1 MNDGGTVTVYAD
13 IKNTGDR
20 AGREVVQLYVADRT
34 GTAGRPEKEL
44 KGFAKV
50 ALEPGETKTV
60 ELRVDARSLSWYSE
74 ALGGWYAAPGRYELL
89 VGHSSRDIRGAA
101 AVEFRTEKLL
111 PFHVDENTTVGEL
124 LADPRTASS
133 VRQMARQFMDTI
145 APAAEDSAD
154 AAKEAVSDEMA
165 RQMMDNMPLRGLR
178 SFGAFPEG
186 ALERMIADLNAK
198 MAQ

>member
-1 MNDGGTVTVYAD
+1 M
-13 IKNTGDR
+13 
-20 AGREVVQLYVADRT
+20 
-34 GTAGRPEKEL
+34 
-44 KGFAKV
+44 
-50 ALEPGETKTV
+50 
-60 ELRVDARSLSWYSE
+60 
-74 ALGGWYAAPGRYELL
+74 APGRYELL

>member
-1 MNDGGTVTVYAD
+1 M
-13 IKNTGDR
+13 
-20 AGREVVQLYVADRT
+20 
-34 GTAGRPEKEL
+34 
-44 KGFAKV
+44 

-60 ELRVDARSLSWYSE
+60 ELSVDARSLSWYSE

-101 AVEFRTEKLL
+101 AGRVPGTEKLL

-124 LADPRTASS
+124 LADSRTASS

-154 AAKEAVSDEMA
+154 AAKVAVSDEMA

-186 ALERMIADLNAK
+186 ALERMIAI
-198 MAQ
+198 

>member
-1 MNDGGTVTVYAD
+1 
-13 IKNTGDR
+13 
-20 AGREVVQLYVADRT
+20 
-34 GTAGRPEKEL
+34 
-44 KGFAKV
+44 
-50 ALEPGETKTV
+50 
-60 ELRVDARSLSWYSE
+60 
-74 ALGGWYAAPGRYELL
+74 
-89 VGHSSRDIRGAA
+89 
-101 AVEFRTEKLL
+101 
-111 PFHVDENTTVGEL
+111 
-124 LADPRTASS
+124 
-133 VRQMARQFMDTI
+133 MARQFMDTI